1 MLCSRFALLSSFA
14 FFAGC
19 ASVPAPAAPKAEQTV
34 TASSLALSQTEQTA
48 LSAARPRLRAC
59 RRNHSATPVV
69 FDATLEF
76 DPSGK
81 VSRVRIAPGGPVA
94 DCVRSDLT
102 QVEIPKFDG
111 APVEVE
117 MQITL

>member
-1 MLCSRFALLSSFA
+1 MWCSRFALLTSFA
-14 FFAGC
+14 LFAGC
-19 ASVPAPAAPKAEQTV
+19 ARAPAPLMAEQTV
-34 TASSLALSQTEQTA
+34 TSSSLALSQNEVQA
-48 LSAARPRLRAC
+48 LSAARLGLRAC
-59 RRNHSATPVV
+59 RRNHGATPVV